1 MYWQTRKIH
10 VTCFIA
16 ISALLWCSGTEPEIS
31 PRSTCMPKIML
42 GAVAN
47 SGEKKQMKLRPL
59 SCCVMHSHINIV
71 IDIGHK
77 QHSWCEILSGNFT
90 EEKIIEV

>member
-1 MYWQTRKIH
+1 
-10 VTCFIA
+10 
-16 ISALLWCSGTEPEIS
+16 
-31 PRSTCMPKIML
+31 MPKIML